1 MNEAPLDQL
10 QVSLE
15 RAISGWM
22 DVKAAEDGP
31 WSAVGYVGDNTSR
44 LMACA
49 AMSIPSPFLWRLLN
63 QILTLKILI
72 KVRRGPQYGHRCT
85 GHES

>member
-15 RAISGWM
+15 RAISRWM
-22 DVKAAEDGP
+22 DVRAAEDGP

-49 AMSIPSPFLWRLLN
+49 AMSVLRATTDLN
-63 QILTLKILI
+63 QYFEREDLI
-72 KVRRGPQYGHRCT
+72 K
-85 GHES
+85 